1 MTPPPPPPPKRVR
14 YGYYQIG
21 RKLYLIP
28 AYFSALFIPYVVV
41 LILISVLKHKVRAPS
56 KYWASTQKREL
67 GSDDTAERVARA
79 LEAAERRYK

>member
-1 MTPPPPPPPKRVR
+1 
-14 YGYYQIG
+14 
-21 RKLYLIP
+21 LIP
-28 AYFSALFIPYVVV
+28 AYFSVLFIPYVVV

-67 GSDDTAERVARA
+67 GPDETAERVAKA